1 MPQLGYVLFRSSQAA
16 TRAEMV
22 LRRDGLPVRLVPAPR
37 HLSSECSTALSF
49 DVDDGLPGRVEA
61 RLREAGVPY
70 VAVHLQ
76 DG

>member
-1 MPQLGYVLFRSSQAA
+1 MPPSAYVLFRSSQAA
-16 TRAEMV
+16 ARAETV

-49 DVDDGLPGRVEA
+49 DADDGLPARVEA

-70 VAVHLQ
+70 VAVHLL
-76 DG
+76 DR